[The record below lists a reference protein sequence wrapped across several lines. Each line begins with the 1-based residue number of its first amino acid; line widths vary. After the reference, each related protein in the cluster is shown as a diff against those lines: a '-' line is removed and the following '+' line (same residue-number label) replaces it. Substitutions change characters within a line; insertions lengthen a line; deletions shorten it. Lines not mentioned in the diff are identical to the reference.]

1 MMTAIPTTLFWTIL
15 LVFGTYNFLG
25 AAIGIGMMNEI
36 PTITPKLYWMML
48 FPVGLINI
56 FVFGMLTWFGIQD
69 IIWEI
74 KYND

>member
-1 MMTAIPTTLFWTIL
+1 MNAILPTLFWIIL

-25 AAIGIGMMNEI
+25 ATIGIGIMREML
-36 PTITPKLYWMML
+36 TVTPKMYWIMI
-48 FPVGLINI
+48 FPMGLMGVFI
-56 FVFGMLTWFGIQD
+56 FGMLTWFGIKD

>member
-1 MMTAIPTTLFWTIL
+1 MRSIAPTLFWIML

-25 AAIGIGMMNEI
+25 PVFGIGMMSEMI
-36 PTITPKLYWMML
+36 TITPKLYWMMI
-48 FPVGLINI
+48 FPLSFINI
-56 FVFGMLTWFGIQD
+56 FVFGMLTWFGIND

>member
-1 MMTAIPTTLFWTIL
+1 MSAIPTTLFWIIL

-25 AAIGIGMMNEI
+25 ATVGIGMLSELAVV
-36 PTITPKLYWMML
+36 TPKMYWAMI
-48 FPVGLINI
+48 FPTGLLGVYI
-56 FVFGMLTWFGIQD
+56 FGMLTWFGIND